1 MAPHVGLNIVLLS
14 YIGIGA
20 MIFIW
25 LEAETELSIRRN
37 KLKQI
42 LNIYQL
48 IINESVTMCGNN
60 NINNNINDIERINVT
75 SVIIPFCYQ
84 LITN

>member
-48 IINESVTMCGNN
+48 IH
-60 NINNNINDIERINVT
+60 
-75 SVIIPFCYQ
+75 PQ
-84 LITN
+84 LDAFLYCVFVDS